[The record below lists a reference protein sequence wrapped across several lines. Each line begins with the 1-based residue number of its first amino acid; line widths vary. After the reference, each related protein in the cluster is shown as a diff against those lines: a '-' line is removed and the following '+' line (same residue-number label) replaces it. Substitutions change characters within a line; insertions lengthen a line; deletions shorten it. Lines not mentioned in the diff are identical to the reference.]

1 MQKGYFAAAWDDIKN
16 TPGWM
21 SKILRLGLVSMIP
34 IFGPI
39 VVMGYLY
46 GWARD
51 IAWNLHR
58 PMPQQIFGNED
69 GGLYKR
75 GFYLFIISL
84 VFSLIPSVFSG
95 IASSLM
101 GVGLASSY
109 SYYDEP
115 SFLLSGGMMSG
126 FLVMLISIALMFVA
140 IFFTYVGSM
149 RAAIYGSIS
158 SGFQL
163 SKIWAMIRYDF
174 NGLLRIFGI
183 SILLSLITGTVLGL
197 ASCVLIIPASIGLAM
212 SADEGAIVLFVLLFL
227 VILLVVIVLAFIAEA
242 FISAVIARALGYWTR
257 QFEVHLWSGQD
268 DMMPFEKRGVATAS
282 QAYPQQPY
290 QAAPYYAQQPN
301 QQQNR
306 VNTQPA
312 QTYSYQQPVQ
322 NQQVYQQPVQNQ
334 QVPLAVDQQLAPVQ
348 QTNIQPAPAESF
360 NSQSVSM
367 QYVNSQQGMP
377 VSEISQVPYQQ
388 VAASSE
394 SVSGEVVS
402 TQEIQPEETTMVQY
416 LCEGEQ
422 KEPSYQEKV
431 SVEIEQQESEAKSE
445 SSQEKKEE

>member
-21 SKILRLGLVSMIP
+21 SIILRLALVSMIP

-69 GGLYKR
+69 GNLYKR
-75 GFYLFIISL
+75 GFFLFIISL
-84 VFSLIPSVFSG
+84 VFALIPSIFSG
-95 IASSLM
+95 FASSLM

-115 SFLLSGGMMSG
+115 SLLMSGGMMAG
-126 FLVMLISIALMFVA
+126 FLVMLISLALMFVA
-140 IFFTYVGSM
+140 IFFTFVGSM
-149 RAAIYGSIS
+149 RAAIYNSIS

-183 SILLSLITGTVLGL
+183 SILLSLVTGTVLGL
-197 ASCVLIIPASIGLAM
+197 VSSILIIPVSIGLAM
-212 SADEGAIVLFVLLFL
+212 SAYEGSVVLFVLLFL
-227 VILLVVIVLAFIAEA
+227 LILLVVVVLAFIVEA

-268 DMMPFEKRGVATAS
+268 DMMPFEKRGFTTAS
-282 QAYPQQPY
+282 QGYPQQPY
-290 QAAPYYAQQPN
+290 QAAPYYAQPVN
-301 QQQNR
+301 QQQNQMNAQS
-306 VNTQPA
+306 VQAHSYQQPIQNQ
-312 QTYSYQQPVQ
+312 QTYQQPVQ
-322 NQQVYQQPVQNQ
+322 NQQAPFVVNQQPEPVQ
-334 QVPLAVDQQLAPVQ
+334 QVNSQPAPVQ
-348 QTNIQPAPAESF
+348 QVDSQIEVASAEHPS
-360 NSQSVSM
+360 SQ
-367 QYVNSQQGMP
+367 P
-377 VSEISQVPYQQ
+377 VSVQ
-388 VAASSE
+388 E
-394 SVSGEVVS
+394 S
-402 TQEIQPEETTMVQY
+402 QPEETAAVQQPF
-416 LCEGEQ
+416 ETEQ
-422 KEPSYQEKV
+422 VELLQQQEPASVGVEQRQEAV
-431 SVEIEQQESEAKSE
+431 SVEVKQQESEPKSE
-445 SSQEKKEE
+445 LPQEKKED